1 VQSVFFNQITD
12 LSLQFI
18 TYNEVTCKHQ
28 RWKTVLKRKSQP
40 HKLHIWFFPTL
51 EAKTQKTK
59 RAISC
64 QRSAEISEENVTLQ
78 IE

>member
-1 VQSVFFNQITD
+1 
-12 LSLQFI
+12 
-18 TYNEVTCKHQ
+18 
-28 RWKTVLKRKSQP
+28 VLKRKSQP